1 MCIVSPELPPRS
13 VPRQNALHK
22 LICRKFASP
31 LSPILPVAPAS
42 GAREGIMS
50 TAGNALL
57 WTAGFFALSF
67 VAIFVVYIADRM
79 RQNLTGKP

>member
-1 MCIVSPELPPRS
+1 MTVTVS
-13 VPRQNALHK
+13 QNALHK
-22 LICRKFASP
+22 LICRKFAAP
-31 LSPILPVAPAS
+31 TSPILPVAPGP
-42 GAREGIMS
+42 GAREGDMT

-67 VAIFVVYIADRM
+67 AAIFVVYIADKM